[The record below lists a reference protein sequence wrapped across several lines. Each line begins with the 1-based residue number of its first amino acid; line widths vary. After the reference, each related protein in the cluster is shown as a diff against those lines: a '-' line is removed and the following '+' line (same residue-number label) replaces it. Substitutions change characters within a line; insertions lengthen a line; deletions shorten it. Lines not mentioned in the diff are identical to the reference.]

1 MKHCPRSLH
10 LAALAALLAF
20 PSVHAQKKPVTQPM
34 VVAAIAGQSVAL
46 LPASMVVV
54 EPTVPAGTV
63 IQPRP
68 ELLKW
73 VDSLVAES
81 FAMRAPEAHWIVPA
95 DLRRIYRRGG
105 GLVPN
110 PDQMGQSLMRTWGI
124 VVVPDPLRSNLR
136 RLVSMTDGRY
146 VFIPAS
152 LVFAVDSAGSL
163 AADLAAV
170 LVDTRTGRV
179 VWRSVAKGRDGTAEQ
194 VLGKALA
201 TIFPTDADER

>member
-1 MKHCPRSLH
+1 
-10 LAALAALLAF
+10 
-20 PSVHAQKKPVTQPM
+20 M
-34 VVAAIAGQSVAL
+34 VVAAIAGQSVAV

-54 EPTVPAGTV
+54 EPTVPPGTV
-63 IQPRP
+63 IQPRA

-81 FAMRAPEAHWIVPA
+81 FTMRAPEAHWILPA
-95 DLRRIYRRGG
+95 ELRRIYRRGG

-110 PDQMGQSLMRTWGI
+110 PDQLGQSQMRTWSL

-136 RLVSMTDGRY
+136 RLLSMTDGRY

-152 LVFAVDSAGSL
+152 LVFATDSTGSL
-163 AADLAAV
+163 GAELSAV
-170 LVDTRTGRV
+170 LVDVRTGRA
-179 VWRSVAKGRDGTAEQ
+179 VWRSQARGRDGTPEQ

-201 TIFPTDADER
+201 TIFPTDTDSQ